1 MFYTINVVKNNYKKN
16 YKKVEKIMTKNKE
29 ITKAQAL
36 EMALEIVKKVPAQE
50 QTEGLTD
57 KLQAMLD
64 QQKKQDSAKR
74 GKKGT
79 SKVAKEKTQNME
91 LVRKLFIEM
100 EKPEALTLAEIAKAI
115 PSFNDFTPQKTSAIM
130 KALVDNGEME
140 RTTKD
145 KKVAFT
151 PVI

>member
-1 MFYTINVVKNNYKKN
+1 
-16 YKKVEKIMTKNKE
+16 MTKTKE

-36 EMALEIVKKVPAQE
+36 EMALEIAKKVPVQE

-57 KLQAMLD
+57 KLQAMLN

-79 SKVAKEKTQNME
+79 SKVAKEKAENME

-100 EKPEALTLAEIAKAI
+100 EEPETLTLAEIAKTI

-130 KALVDNGEME
+130 KGLVDSGKME

-145 KKVAFT
+145 KKVAFA

>member
-1 MFYTINVVKNNYKKN
+1 
-16 YKKVEKIMTKNKE
+16 MTKTKE

-36 EMALEIVKKVPAQE
+36 EMALEIAKKVPVQE

-79 SKVAKEKTQNME
+79 SKVAKEKAENME
-91 LVRKLFIEM
+91 LVRELFIEM
-100 EKPEALTLAEIAKAI
+100 EEPETLTLAEIAKAI

-130 KALVDNGEME
+130 KALVDSGEME

-145 KKVAFT
+145 KKVAFA
-151 PVI
+151 PVV

>member
-1 MFYTINVVKNNYKKN
+1 
-16 YKKVEKIMTKNKE
+16 MTKTKE

-36 EMALEIVKKVPAQE
+36 EMALEIAKKVPVQE

-79 SKVAKEKTQNME
+79 SKVAKEKAENME
-91 LVRKLFIEM
+91 LVRTLFIEM
-100 EKPEALTLAEIAKAI
+100 EEPETLTLAEIAKAI

-140 RTTKD
+140 RTTKG
-145 KKVAFT
+145 KKVAFA

>member
-1 MFYTINVVKNNYKKN
+1 
-16 YKKVEKIMTKNKE
+16 MTKTKE

-36 EMALEIVKKVPAQE
+36 ELALEIAKKVPVQE

-79 SKVAKEKTQNME
+79 SKVAKEKAENME
-91 LVRKLFIEM
+91 LVRELFIEM
-100 EKPEALTLAEIAKAI
+100 EEPETLTLAEIAKAI

-130 KALVDNGEME
+130 KALVDSGEME

-145 KKVAFT
+145 KKVAFA

>member
-1 MFYTINVVKNNYKKN
+1 M
-16 YKKVEKIMTKNKE
+16 ENKQM
-29 ITKAQAL
+29 TKAQAL
-36 EMALEIVKKVPAQE
+36 AAALEIIKEPQE
-50 QTEGLTD
+50 LVE
-57 KLQAMLD
+57 KLQSMLE

-74 GKKGT
+74 NRKGT
-79 SKVAKEKTQNME
+79 SKVAKEKAQNME
-91 LVRKLFIEM
+91 LVRELFIGM
-100 EKPEALTLAEIAKAI
+100 EEPKALTLDEIKKAI

-145 KKVAFT
+145 KKVAFS

>member
-1 MFYTINVVKNNYKKN
+1 
-16 YKKVEKIMTKNKE
+16 MTKTKE

-36 EMALEIVKKVPAQE
+36 EMALEIVLMLETQE
-50 QTEGLTD
+50 QPDGLAD
-57 KLQAMLD
+57 KLQAMLE

-79 SKVAKEKTQNME
+79 SKVAKEKAENME
-91 LVRKLFIEM
+91 LVRELFIGM
-100 EKPEALTLAEIAKAI
+100 EEPETLTLAEIAKAI

-130 KALVDNGEME
+130 KALVDSGEME

-145 KKVAFT
+145 KKVAFA

>member
-1 MFYTINVVKNNYKKN
+1 
-16 YKKVEKIMTKNKE
+16 MTKTKE
-29 ITKAQAL
+29 ITKVQAL
-36 EMALEIVKKVPAQE
+36 ELAHKVIDKAIEDKTFLNTDLFEKVDIELLE
-50 QTEGLTD
+50 
-57 KLQAMLD
+57 KLGAMLA

-79 SKVAKEKTQNME
+79 NKVAKEKAENME
-91 LVRKLFIEM
+91 LVRELFIEM
-100 EKPEALTLAEIAKAI
+100 EEPETLTLAEIAKAI

-130 KALVDNGEME
+130 KALVDSGEME

-145 KKVAFT
+145 KKVAFS

>member
-1 MFYTINVVKNNYKKN
+1 
-16 YKKVEKIMTKNKE
+16 MTKTKE

-36 EMALEIVKKVPAQE
+36 EMALEIAKKVPVQE

-79 SKVAKEKTQNME
+79 SKVAKEKAENME

-100 EKPEALTLAEIAKAI
+100 TEPETLTLAEIAKAI

-130 KALVDNGEME
+130 KGLVDSVEMV
-140 RTTKD
+140 RTTND
-145 KKVAFT
+145 KKVAFA

>member
-1 MFYTINVVKNNYKKN
+1 M
-16 YKKVEKIMTKNKE
+16 EKQM
-29 ITKAQAL
+29 TKAQAL
-36 EMALEIVKKVPAQE
+36 EMALEIIKEPQE
-50 QTEGLTD
+50 LVE
-57 KLQAMLD
+57 KLQAMLE

-74 GKKGT
+74 NRKGT
-79 SKVAKEKTQNME
+79 SKVAKEKAQNME
-91 LVRKLFIEM
+91 LVRKLFAEM
-100 EKPEALTLAEIAKAI
+100 EEPKALTLDEIKKAV

-145 KKVAFT
+145 KKVAFS

>member
-1 MFYTINVVKNNYKKN
+1 
-16 YKKVEKIMTKNKE
+16 MTKNKE

-140 RTTKD
+140 RRTKD

>member
-1 MFYTINVVKNNYKKN
+1 M
-16 YKKVEKIMTKNKE
+16 EKQM
-29 ITKAQAL
+29 TKAQAL
-36 EMALEIVKKVPAQE
+36 AAALEIIKEPQE
-50 QTEGLTD
+50 LVE
-57 KLQAMLD
+57 KLQSMLE

-74 GKKGT
+74 NRKGT
-79 SKVAKEKTQNME
+79 SKVAKEKAQNME
-91 LVRKLFIEM
+91 LVRELFIGM
-100 EKPEALTLAEIAKAI
+100 EEPKALTLDEIKKAI

-145 KKVAFT
+145 KKVAFS

>member
-1 MFYTINVVKNNYKKN
+1 M
-16 YKKVEKIMTKNKE
+16 EKQM
-29 ITKAQAL
+29 TKAQAL
-36 EMALEIVKKVPAQE
+36 AVALEIIKEPQE
-50 QTEGLTD
+50 LIE
-57 KLQAMLD
+57 KLQAMLE

-74 GKKGT
+74 NRKGT
-79 SKVAKEKTQNME
+79 SKVAKEKAQNME
-91 LVRKLFIEM
+91 LVRELFIGM
-100 EKPEALTLAEIAKAI
+100 EEPKALTLDEIKKAI

-145 KKVAFT
+145 KKVAFS

>member
-36 EMALEIVKKVPAQE
+36 EMALEIVKKVPTQE

-100 EKPEALTLAEIAKAI
+100 EEPEALTLAEIAKAI

-145 KKVAFT
+145 KKVAFA

>member
-1 MFYTINVVKNNYKKN
+1 
-16 YKKVEKIMTKNKE
+16 MTKTKE

-36 EMALEIVKKVPAQE
+36 ELALEIAKKIPVQE

-79 SKVAKEKTQNME
+79 SKVAKEKAENME
-91 LVRKLFIEM
+91 LVRELFIEM
-100 EKPEALTLAEIAKAI
+100 EEPKTLTLAEIAKAI

-145 KKVAFT
+145 KKVAFA

>member
-1 MFYTINVVKNNYKKN
+1 
-16 YKKVEKIMTKNKE
+16 MTKTKE

-36 EMALEIVKKVPAQE
+36 EMALEIAKKVPVQE

-79 SKVAKEKTQNME
+79 SKVAKEKAENME

-100 EKPEALTLAEIAKAI
+100 TEPETLTLAEIAKAI

-145 KKVAFT
+145 KKVAFA

>member
-1 MFYTINVVKNNYKKN
+1 
-16 YKKVEKIMTKNKE
+16 MTKTKE

-36 EMALEIVKKVPAQE
+36 EKALEVVLMLKTQGQPVEPLA
-50 QTEGLTD
+50 D

-79 SKVAKEKTQNME
+79 SKVAKEKAENME
-91 LVRKLFIEM
+91 LVRELFIEM
-100 EKPEALTLAEIAKAI
+100 TEPETLTLAEIAKAI

-130 KALVDNGEME
+130 KALVDSGEME

-145 KKVAFT
+145 KKVAFA